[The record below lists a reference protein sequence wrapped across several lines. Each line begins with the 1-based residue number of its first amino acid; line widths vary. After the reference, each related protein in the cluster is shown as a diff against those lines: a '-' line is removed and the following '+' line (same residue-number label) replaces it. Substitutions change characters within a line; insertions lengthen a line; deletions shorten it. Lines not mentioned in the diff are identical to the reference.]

1 MQDFAGPSTVS
12 IPLMTTWLYS
22 NHIQYIHD
30 QFNFIYSILEP
41 YPWSIQHNLTIPGP
55 SKIQYISNYLNFLPI
70 CPTCTVLGK
79 TGYFQ
84 QKLNGACEHK
94 PILSYLTCMLFP
106 QAIDLRRH
114 LVVVLRAPQGRSIET
129 TGTEFAVIQLHFEAD
144 SFKTNL
150 SLKSTHCNIH
160 IAKVLPN
167 HNFRMLSLYRVCP
180 ACTNDWSLL
189 TVESSTHG
197 IRTEWPETK

>member
-1 MQDFAGPSTVS
+1 
-12 IPLMTTWLYS
+12 
-22 NHIQYIHD
+22 
-30 QFNFIYSILEP
+30 
-41 YPWSIQHNLTIPGP
+41 
-55 SKIQYISNYLNFLPI
+55 
-70 CPTCTVLGK
+70 
-79 TGYFQ
+79 
-84 QKLNGACEHK
+84 
-94 PILSYLTCMLFP
+94 MLFP
-106 QAIDLRRH
+106 QVIDLRRH
-114 LVVVLRAPQGRSIET
+114 LVVVLRALQGRSIET

-167 HNFRMLSLYRVCP
+167 HNFRMLSLCRICP

-197 IRTEWPETK
+197 IRTEWPETKESRKWTNPDLRIFAHICGFLRIFAYFLRIILDGFFHFFSAKRLKQTKTCRFSHPYSFLKASGWTDFSKLTVEGFQHILPCGRNHQLLLWCK